1 MVSRFG
7 GMGGLKGGFRCKGW
21 VNSVIIYT
29 VSHRSEYT
37 PYIFVNILLYFPCD
51 NTEEMTLWDNVK

>member
-7 GMGGLKGGFRCKGW
+7 GMGSFKGGFRCKGW

-37 PYIFVNILLYFPCD
+37 PYIFVNILLYLF
-51 NTEEMTLWDNVK
+51 M